1 MGVSAG
7 QGQCDQQMPLFYL
20 VAHSAGLY
28 LPAHL
33 ALYEGQT
40 ALSKGIDKA
49 GQIEDTLAR

>member
-49 GQIEDTLAR
+49 GQIEGTLAR